1 MDYEYI
7 KILEKEP
14 RLPLKK
20 GSSLSQRILDEFL
33 ASGAKYAE
41 VKVPPEQKKI
51 GTLKGLRIGLGLA
64 IARRNLHKEIEV
76 REDVRQNIVYLLK
89 KT

>member
-7 KILEKEP
+7 KILEKKP
-14 RLPLKK
+14 SLPLKK

-41 VKVPPEQKKI
+41 VKVPAEQKKI
-51 GTLKGLRIGLGLA
+51 GTLKGLRVGLGQVLK
-64 IARRNLHKEIEV
+64 RRGLEKEIEV
-76 REDVRQNIVYLLK
+76 REDVEKNLVYLLRK
-89 KT
+89 A